1 MEIKL
6 NNINF
11 GEKIVKIDN
20 GSVTELLEKISLN
33 DDSVILV
40 GKDGK
45 IYTKDQRIREGDEI
59 NVVEVFSG
67 G

>member
-11 GEKIVKIDN
+11 GEKTVKVDSNSI
-20 GSVTELLEKISLN
+20 TELLEKLSLN

-45 IYTKDQRIREGDEI
+45 IYTKDQKIRKGDEI
-59 NVVEVFSG
+59 NVIEVFSG

>member
-1 MEIKL
+1 MEK
-6 NNINF
+6 
-11 GEKIVKIDN
+11 KTVKIKGN
-20 GSVTELLEKISLN
+20 SVKELLEKISLN

-45 IYTKDQRIREGDEI
+45 IYTKDQSIRDGDEI
-59 NVVEVFSG
+59 KVIEVFSG

>member
-11 GEKIVKIDN
+11 GEKTIRVESDSIK
-20 GSVTELLEKISLN
+20 ELLEKLALN

-40 GKDGK
+40 GKEGK
-45 IYTKDQRIREGDEI
+45 IYTRDQKIKEGDEI
-59 NVVEVFSG
+59 KVIEVFSG

>member
-11 GEKIVKIDN
+11 GEKLVKIDN
-20 GSVTELLEKISLN
+20 DSVTELLEKLSLN
-33 DDSVILV
+33 DDSVILI

-45 IYTKDQRIREGDEI
+45 IYTKDQRIKEGDEI

>member
-11 GEKIVKIDN
+11 GEKLVKIDS
-20 GSVTELLEKISLN
+20 GSVAELLKKLSLN

-45 IYTKDQRIREGDEI
+45 VYTKDQTIKEGDEI
-59 NVVEVFSG
+59 TVVEVFSG

>member
-11 GEKIVKIDN
+11 GEKTVKIESN
-20 GSVTELLEKISLN
+20 SVTELLEKLSLN

-45 IYTKDQRIREGDEI
+45 IYTKDQSIREGDEI

>member
-11 GEKIVKIDN
+11 GEKLVEIES
-20 GSVTELLEKISLN
+20 GSVVELLKKLSLN

-40 GKDGK
+40 GKEGK
-45 IYTKDQRIREGDEI
+45 VYTKDQTIKEGDEI
-59 NVVEVFSG
+59 TVVEVFSG

>member
-11 GEKIVKIDN
+11 GEKTVKVDSNSI
-20 GSVTELLEKISLN
+20 TELLEKLSLN

-45 IYTKDQRIREGDEI
+45 IYTKDQKIREGDEI
-59 NVVEVFSG
+59 NVIEVFSG

>member
-11 GEKIVKIDN
+11 GEKRIKVEN
-20 GSVTELLEKISLN
+20 GSVTELLQKLSLN
-33 DDSVILV
+33 DDSVILI

-45 IYTKDQRIREGDEI
+45 IYTKDQQIREGDEI

>member
-11 GEKIVKIDN
+11 GEKTVKIESN
-20 GSVTELLEKISLN
+20 SITELLEKLSLN

-45 IYTKDQRIREGDEI
+45 IYTKDQIVREGDEI

>member
-1 MEIKL
+1 VEIKL

-11 GEKIVKIDN
+11 GEKTVKIKN
-20 GSVTELLEKISLN
+20 GSVKELLKKISLN

-40 GKDGK
+40 GKQGK
-45 IYTKDQRIREGDEI
+45 IYTKDEKIKNGEEI
-59 NVVEVFSG
+59 KVIEVFSG

>member
-11 GEKIVKIDN
+11 GEKLVEIDN
-20 GSVTELLEKISLN
+20 GSVVELLKKLSLN

-40 GKDGK
+40 GKGGRV
-45 IYTKDQRIREGDEI
+45 YTKDQTIKEGDEI
-59 NVVEVFSG
+59 TVVEVFSG

>member
-11 GEKIVKIDN
+11 GEKLVEIES
-20 GSVTELLEKISLN
+20 GSVVELLKKLSLN

-40 GKDGK
+40 GKEGK
-45 IYTKDQRIREGDEI
+45 VYTK
-59 NVVEVFSG
+59 G

>member
-11 GEKIVKIDN
+11 GEKTVKIKN
-20 GSVTELLEKISLN
+20 GSVKELLKKISLN

-40 GKDGK
+40 GKQGK
-45 IYTKDQRIREGDEI
+45 IYTKDEKIKNGEEI
-59 NVVEVFSG
+59 KVIEVFSG

>member
-11 GEKIVKIDN
+11 GEKTVKLDN
-20 GSVTELLEKISLN
+20 NSIAELLEKLSLN

-45 IYTKDQRIREGDEI
+45 IYTKDQKVREGDEI

>member
-11 GEKIVKIDN
+11 GEKTVKIESN
-20 GSVTELLEKISLN
+20 SITELLEKLSLN

-45 IYTKDQRIREGDEI
+45 IYTKDQVVREGDEI